1 MKKLTIGENEA
12 GQRLDRFLRKYL
24 RQAPL
29 SAVYRIIR
37 KDLKVNGRRA
47 KKDAILAEGD
57 ELTLYLS
64 EEQECAFAKATPA
77 RTATARKQFRVVY
90 EDEAVLIV
98 NKPAGLLTHGD
109 RKEKSNTLVNQV
121 CGYLQ
126 EKGEYDPAK
135 EKTFRPAPVNRLDR
149 NTTGLVIFG
158 KTAPALRLLTA
169 VLREREQ
176 VRKFYRT
183 ILCGRLTEER
193 LVEDALVK
201 DRVTNTV
208 RIAGSGGAAEATDSG
223 RTAEAA
229 ESAQAACIGD
239 VIPAGEKAA
248 GAGDMIPAGAK
259 AACTRVRPIRAG
271 RDFTLAEV
279 ELLTGRTHQIRVHMA
294 GIGHPLAADPRYG
307 DEGINARLKK
317 HGIRTQLLHA
327 GRLEF
332 ASMPEGLESLS
343 DRTVE
348 ADPPAAF
355 LRAERELI
363 HE

>member
-64 EEQECAFAKATPA
+64 EEQERAFAKATPA

-208 RIAGSGGAAEATDSG
+208 RIAGDG
-223 RTAEAA
+223 
-229 ESAQAACIGD
+229 
-239 VIPAGEKAA
+239 
-248 GAGDMIPAGAK
+248 IPAGAK